1 MLNRKTKQML
11 RVEAEQ
17 GERLEDLLPR
27 LIDERGQSGA
37 ADYLDVSKA
46 TVGYWLL
53 KLGISIARVAVAP
66 GDTLTIIK
74 KGKHFDICNHYHDE
88 RIN

>member
-1 MLNRKTKQML
+1 MLNRKTRKML
-11 RVEAEQ
+11 GVEAEQ

-46 TVGYWLL
+46 TLGYWLL

-74 KGKHFDICNHYHDE
+74 K
-88 RIN
+88 

>member
-1 MLNRKTKQML
+1 MLNRKTRKML
-11 RVEAEQ
+11 GVEAEQ

-46 TVGYWLL
+46 TLGYWLL
-53 KLGISIARVAVAP
+53 KLGISIARIAVAP
-66 GDTLTIIK
+66 GDTVTIIK
-74 KGKHFDICNHYHDE
+74 K
-88 RIN
+88 

>member
-1 MLNRKTKQML
+1 MAVMLNRKTKQML

-74 KGKHFDICNHYHDE
+74 K
-88 RIN
+88 

>member
-74 KGKHFDICNHYHDE
+74 K
-88 RIN
+88 

>member
-27 LIDERGQSGA
+27 LIDEHGMSRA
-37 ADYLDVSKA
+37 AESIGISKSSLN
-46 TVGYWLL
+46 YWLL
-53 KLGISIARVAVAP
+53 KLGIRFERVAVGS
-66 GDTLTIIK
+66 GDTVTIIK
-74 KGKHFDICNHYHDE
+74 K
-88 RIN
+88 

>member
-1 MLNRKTKQML
+1 MNKKTRKMLG
-11 RVEAEQ
+11 VEAEQ

-46 TVGYWLL
+46 TLGYWLL

-74 KGKHFDICNHYHDE
+74 K
-88 RIN
+88 

>member
-1 MLNRKTKQML
+1 MLNRKTRKML
-11 RVEAEQ
+11 GVEAEQ

-37 ADYLDVSKA
+37 AAYLDVSKA
-46 TVGYWLL
+46 TLGYWLL
-53 KLGISIARVAVAP
+53 KLRISIARIAVAP

-74 KGKHFDICNHYHDE
+74 K
-88 RIN
+88 

>member
-1 MLNRKTKQML
+1 MLNRKTRKML
-11 RVEAEQ
+11 GVEAEQ

-46 TVGYWLL
+46 TLGYWLL

-66 GDTLTIIK
+66 GDTVTIIK
-74 KGKHFDICNHYHDE
+74 K
-88 RIN
+88 

>member
-11 RVEAEQ
+11 RVEAER

-74 KGKHFDICNHYHDE
+74 K
-88 RIN
+88 

>member
-1 MLNRKTKQML
+1 MLNRKTRKML
-11 RVEAEQ
+11 GVEAEQ

-74 KGKHFDICNHYHDE
+74 K
-88 RIN
+88 